1 MPHSATARNQMTHQ
15 QVRACSTL
23 GPAALA
29 VFERLRREDF
39 VPADHLRVAYAD
51 MPIPL
56 PQGQHMLTPSVV
68 GRIVQ
73 AVAPKSTDQ
82 VLEIGTGSGYVTAC
96 LALLSAQVRSIEI
109 HDDLARQARQ
119 NLRAA
124 GIGNAVVQQAD
135 AFTLNDSA
143 PRYDVIVVN
152 GSLPVYDAR
161 FESQL
166 RTGGRLFVILGD
178 GPAMDARLITLESGQ
193 RQSHSLFETVCDPL
207 INAPRIEL
215 FSF

>member
-1 MPHSATARNQMTHQ
+1 MPHTATARNQMTYQ
-15 QVRACSTL
+15 QVRAWSAL
-23 GPAALA
+23 GPVALA
-29 VFERLRREDF
+29 VFERLSREEF
-39 VPADHLRVAYAD
+39 VPADHKRVAYAD

-56 PQGQHMLTPSVV
+56 PHGQHMLTPSVV
-68 GRIVQ
+68 GRILQ
-73 AVAPKSTDQ
+73 AVAPKPTDQ
-82 VLEIGTGSGYVTAC
+82 VLEIGTGSGYVTSC

-109 HDDLARQARQ
+109 QDDLARQARL

-124 GIGNAVVQQAD
+124 GIGNAEVQEAD

-143 PRYDVIVVN
+143 PRYNVIVIT
-152 GSLPVYDAR
+152 GSMPIYDAR

-166 RTGGRLFVILGD
+166 RAGGRLFVILGD

-207 INAPRIEL
+207 INAPRTEQ
-215 FSF
+215 FRF